1 MSNFMDGIKSTLN
14 NECNVSVTENGAVGF
29 RTTGKAL
36 LDLNFAVASLR
47 SASEH
52 DISQRFTKAFFED
65 KLMAMKWLF
74 YARDVRGGLGE
85 RRLFRACMVPLAK
98 EFPEYVAPVVSLVP
112 EYGRW
117 DDLWCLLDTPVR
129 DTVTELVKKQIFD
142 DVYNC
147 SANKPISILAK
158 WMPRCKTSSQQ
169 TRRYA
174 RILRQ
179 ALNMTERDYQHMLA
193 NLSRY
198 LVVVELQMSDQK
210 WAEIDYQRVPSR
222 ANLRYN
228 SAFLRHDEDRRRAF
242 LGAVERGEAKINA
255 SVLFPHDIVHQY
267 GRASSTDTNL
277 EALWKNLPDT
287 VQGCGNTIVVADGS
301 GSMRVT
307 VGNTGVSALEV
318 ANSLAIYF
326 AERSSGQFKN
336 QYITFSERPQLVDL
350 SRGKNLREKLRI
362 AASHNEVANTNIE
375 AVFDLILTTA
385 INQHMEQS
393 DLPANILIIS
403 DMEFDG
409 CAVTNTGCNDRWG
422 YRRASAPTPRLFEV
436 IAQRYAD
443 AGYQIPRLVFWN
455 VNSRSGTIPVKEND
469 LGVALVS
476 GFSPNIAKMVMS
488 GKTDPYDCLLEAIN
502 TERYQPVEDALSPVI
517 PRK

>member
-98 EFPEYVAPVVSLVP
+98 EFPEYVAPVVALVP

-117 DDLWCLLDTPVR
+117 DDLWCLLDTPVC
-129 DTVTELVKKQIFD
+129 DCVTGLVKEQLYD
-142 DVYNC
+142 DAQN
-147 SANKPISILAK
+147 AAEGKPISLLAK
-158 WMPRCKTSSQQ
+158 WMPRCKTSSKQ
-169 TRRYA
+169 TRHYA
-174 RILRQ
+174 QILRK
-179 ALNMTERDYQHMLA
+179 AVGMTERQYQHTLA

-198 LVVVELQMSDQK
+198 LLVVEQQMTAKQ
-210 WAEIDYQRVPSR
+210 WEEIDYQRVPSR
-222 ANLRYN
+222 ANLQYN

-242 LGAVERGEAKINA
+242 LGAVEKGEAKINA
-255 SVLFPHDIVHQY
+255 SVLFPHDIVHRY
-267 GRASSTDTNL
+267 GYA
-277 EALWKNLPDT
+277 
-287 VQGCGNTIVVADGS
+287 GS
-301 GSMRVT
+301 
-307 VGNTGVSALEV
+307 
-318 ANSLAIYF
+318 
-326 AERSSGQFKN
+326 
-336 QYITFSERPQLVDL
+336 FSEHPQLVDL

-362 AASHNEVANTNIE
+362 AATHNEVANTNIE

-385 INQHMEQS
+385 INKHMDQS

-409 CAVTNTGCNDRWG
+409 CATTGAISHDRWG
-422 YRRASAPTPRLFEV
+422 YSRRVAPTPRLFEV
-436 IAQRYAD
+436 IAQRYAE

-488 GKTDPYDCLLEAIN
+488 GQTDPYDCLLEAIN
-502 TERYQPVEDALSPVI
+502 AERYQQVDDALRPIISA
-517 PRK
+517 